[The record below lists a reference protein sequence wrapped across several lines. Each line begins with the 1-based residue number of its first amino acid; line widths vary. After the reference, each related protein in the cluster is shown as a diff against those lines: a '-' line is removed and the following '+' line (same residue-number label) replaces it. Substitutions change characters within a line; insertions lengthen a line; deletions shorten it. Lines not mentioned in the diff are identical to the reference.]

1 MNETT
6 LTQTI
11 LIVEDEARLAE
22 ILGEYLLR
30 EGFRTE
36 RAKDGKRALEL
47 WRAARP
53 DLILLDLMLPLIDGL
68 EVARRVRA
76 ESDVPIIMLTARDE
90 EVDKLVGLGL
100 GADDYVV
107 KPYSPREVVAR
118 VKAVL
123 RRTNGADKLSV
134 SYRVGALEVDEAIGL
149 ARDDP
154 HVFDRRG
161 PVDGAEES
169 IGEGESAGVFPIV
182 RDVLLP
188 VLNVG
193 VQIPLAGA
201 DRVEAVHPAPV
212 DHGQPGDERVIDTH
226 GRVARSR
233 QRNRFVVTRKAL
245 GRALGSGEASEHVIE
260 GAVLLDEEH
269 EVLDLLA
276 RLTHDVAPRE
286 LAFDLGSDALGHEF
300 RKRVDCVLVHA
311 ARRHWAGVRRL
322 LRRRA
327 HVIGGVVAG
336 IRLAGGGDHQDAH
349 RGDAR
354 RLQREPRSAH
364 EGQDISG
371 PALQGIGG
379 RKLGST
385 P

>member
-123 RRTNGADKLSV
+123 RRTNGADKPSA
-134 SYRVGALEVDEAIGL
+134 SYRVGALSVDLSTYLTRCHGEEVALTPSELHIL
-149 ARDDP
+149 AHLAKEP
-154 HVFDRRG
+154 
-161 PVDGAEES
+161 
-169 IGEGESAGVFPIV
+169 GVV
-182 RDVLLP
+182 
-188 VLNVG
+188 
-193 VQIPLAGA
+193 
-201 DRVEAVHPAPV
+201 
-212 DHGQPGDERVIDTH
+212 
-226 GRVARSR
+226 
-233 QRNRFVVTRKAL
+233 RNRPEL
-245 GRALGSGEASEHVIE
+245 L
-260 GAVLLDEEH
+260 AVLGEDRFT
-269 EVLDLLA
+269 DL
-276 RLTHDVAPRE
+276 RT
-286 LAFDLGSDALGHEF
+286 
-300 RKRVDCVLVHA
+300 VD
-311 ARRHWAGVRRL
+311 
-322 LRRRA
+322 A
-327 HVIGGVVAG
+327 HVKNL
-336 IRLAGGGDHQDAH
+336 R
-349 RGDAR
+349 
-354 RLQREPRSAH
+354 
-364 EGQDISG
+364 
-371 PALQGIGG
+371 
-379 RKLGST
+379 RKLGVCGEQLET
-385 P
+385 VRGVGYRVRP